1 MQEVSSYAYT
11 QEYHLALT
19 DFPEVP
25 GGDLE
30 VTMTLAGQWAVDPAA
45 REAML
50 ALTEMSRAATPEL
63 ADKLE
68 AEVPAAVLEFFGGL
82 AFDMDMN
89 LAVSDAIAASISE
102 DSEVP
107 FPTELHLPMRIVD
120 GMLYINIVD
129 LKPLAPELEDVN
141 ADWIGFDLMGL
152 MEQGME
158 DSAGELAAE
167 PMDPMTTA
175 LVGMFYQ
182 RIFAAMEAFVDV
194 ERLDDVEVDEVQ
206 AAVFDFRPDLL
217 GFFTS
222 DELNTFIADMSEL
235 AGPDVDAP
243 SQEEVAEVMM
253 AVGFMAPMLFRDLEL
268 SVTSTIGVE
277 DSYQYALS
285 TLFDWDLTNLMRL
298 AAMSDDGLKELLQSG
313 QKPAIE
319 FAFDGN
325 YWDFNE
331 ETTIVAP
338 EDVEIIPLDQCR
350 RRTTRRCLIFRDE
363 WSTVDLELTISN

>member
-1 MQEVSSYAYT
+1 MVRLRFPILFVICLLALAPLRPALAQAEDVFPPVICGELAEEDCALLENSAAVMQEVNSYAYT

-63 ADKLE
+63 ADKLQ
-68 AEVPAAVLEFFGGL
+68 AEVPATVLEFFGGL

-89 LAVSDAIAASISE
+89 LTVSDAIAASISE
-102 DSEVP
+102 DSDVP

-129 LKPLAPELEDVN
+129 LKPLAPELDDVN
-141 ADWIGFDLMGL
+141 ADWLGFDLMGL

-182 RIFAAMEAFVDV
+182 RIFAAMEAYVDV
-194 ERLDDVEVDEVQ
+194 ERLDDVEVDGVQ

-277 DSYQYALS
+277 DSYQYAR
-285 TLFDWDLTNLMRL
+285 FDCLRL
-298 AAMSDDGLKELLQSG
+298 GPDEPDA
-313 QKPAIE
+313 PCR
-319 FAFDGN
+319 
-325 YWDFNE
+325 NE
-331 ETTIVAP
+331 
-338 EDVEIIPLDQCR
+338 
-350 RRTTRRCLIFRDE
+350 
-363 WSTVDLELTISN
+363 